1 MIAKRI
7 EAVQSVGTD
16 LEGTEAKMCP
26 IQMVF
31 FLLLYTALFKNR
43 VAFLF
48 LLIIVL
54 TLLLYKLFLI
64 KALFGY

>member
-1 MIAKRI
+1 
-7 EAVQSVGTD
+7 
-16 LEGTEAKMCP
+16 
-26 IQMVF
+26 MVF

-54 TLLLYKLFLI
+54 TLLLYRLVLI